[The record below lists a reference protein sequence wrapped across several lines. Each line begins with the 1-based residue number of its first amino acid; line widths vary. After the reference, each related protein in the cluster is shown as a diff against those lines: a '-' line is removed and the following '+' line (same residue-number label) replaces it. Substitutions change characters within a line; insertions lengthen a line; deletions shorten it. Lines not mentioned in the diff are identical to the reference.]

1 MKGCEI
7 NDKFDKG
14 YFIEEKSI
22 EILCRYIYGNLV
34 NHTRNFRYCNEQY
47 RYLNKLYIVIQWKGK
62 KNLIPVG
69 RKGEMI
75 CKDKLVN
82 FFEDKNHAVCCGQL

>member
-22 EILCRYIYGNLV
+22 EILCRYICGNLV
-34 NHTRNFRYCNEQY
+34 ILDIATNN
-47 RYLNKLYIVIQWKGK
+47 IGI
-62 KNLIPVG
+62 
-69 RKGEMI
+69 
-75 CKDKLVN
+75 
-82 FFEDKNHAVCCGQL
+82 